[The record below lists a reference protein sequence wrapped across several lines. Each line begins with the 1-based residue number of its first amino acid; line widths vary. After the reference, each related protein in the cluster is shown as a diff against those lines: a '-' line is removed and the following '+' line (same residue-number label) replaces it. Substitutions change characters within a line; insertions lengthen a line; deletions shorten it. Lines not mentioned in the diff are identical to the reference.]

1 MAARTKAD
9 PRVRQYIVPKRI
21 LWQSPDDQSVVE
33 HSENLLKVGPGQV
46 TLDGENVCTLRHK
59 GKSPGVLLDFGRE
72 LHGGVQIM
80 VAGTTGG
87 PVRLRVCFGESA
99 SEAMSELGGPK
110 NATNDHA
117 IRDQTCLVP
126 FWGTHEI
133 GNTGFRF
140 VRIELVDPDKY
151 VALKGVRAVFLY
163 RDLPY
168 RGSFRCNDERLNRIW
183 QTGAYTVHLEHAGL
197 PMGRH

>member
-1 MAARTKAD
+1 
-9 PRVRQYIVPKRI
+9 
-21 LWQSPDDQSVVE
+21 
-33 HSENLLKVGPGQV
+33 
-46 TLDGENVCTLRHK
+46 
-59 GKSPGVLLDFGRE
+59 
-72 LHGGVQIM
+72 M

-99 SEAMSELGGPK
+99 SEAMSELGGPN

-117 IRDQTCLVP
+117 VRDQTSFVP
-126 FWGTHEI
+126 FWGTHKI

-140 VRIELVDPDKY
+140 VRIEFSQDADKY

-168 RGSFRCNDERLNRIW
+168 RGSFRCNDERLNFTVYW
-183 QTGAYTVHLEHAGL
+183 QTGAYTVHLNVQL
-197 PMGRH
+197 PVGRHQSAIGWCGLATCTRKP